1 MRILL
6 SNDDGVEA
14 DGLRA
19 LAEALS
25 DLGEVIV
32 CAPDREQSASSHSI
46 SLHRPLRI
54 EELTPWGAGRE
65 IVRFAVDGTP
75 TDAVYLA
82 VNHLLRDRP
91 PDLVCSGINRGPNL
105 AQDVH
110 YSGTVA
116 AAREGAILGFPAIA
130 FSLIGRGRLD
140 YAHAAAFARAL
151 APEVHKRGL
160 PKGTLLN
167 VNIPGVAPVGVRA
180 TRLGKRSYAQAVVR
194 KVDPRGRAYYWIGG
208 DEQAHERVAG
218 SDCDA
223 VYDDRFI
230 SVTPLHLDLTQE
242 ALVEEIASWSLPGMV
257 DKS

>member
-19 LAEALS
+19 LALALC
-25 DLGEVIV
+25 DLGEVVV
-32 CAPDREQSASSHSI
+32 CAPDREQSATSHSI

-54 EELTPWGAGRE
+54 DELPAWGDVA
-65 IVRFAVDGTP
+65 RFAVDGTP

-82 VNHLLRDRP
+82 VNHLLRDRQP
-91 PDLVCSGINRGPNL
+91 NLVCSGINRGPNL

-140 YAHAAAFARAL
+140 YTHAAAFARAL
-151 APEVHKRGL
+151 VPQVHQRGL

-167 VNIPGVAPVGVRA
+167 VNIPAGAPRGVRA